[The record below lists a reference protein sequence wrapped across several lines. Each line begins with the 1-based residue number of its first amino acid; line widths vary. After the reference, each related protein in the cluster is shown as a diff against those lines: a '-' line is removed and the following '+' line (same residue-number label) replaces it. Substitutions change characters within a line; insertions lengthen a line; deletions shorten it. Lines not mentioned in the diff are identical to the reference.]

1 MNLGYLLMLF
11 LLLLFQS
18 CLSVPISRFYDFAGS
33 TGDQTF
39 TNVDDQSTSLNLQ
52 SNFVFYG
59 TNFSTVFIN
68 NNGLLSFYAAHN
80 EYTSAPFPLPQTLI
94 APFWADVDTRNGA
107 GTVYYRETTASAIVS
122 KVAQDIA
129 LAFPNQ
135 PPFTAKSV
143 VIVTWS
149 EVGYYEENDDKHNT
163 FQCVLATDGGRS
175 YVIFLYLDDGI
186 NWVTGDA
193 SGGLNGLGGTEAYVG
208 FNFGGQNATYF
219 AVQGS
224 RTPAVI
230 DIETTSNVE
239 VAGLWIFQ
247 VNEAEIITSTIGS
260 CGTPDQLYANA
271 TILSYNTTTVNSTA
285 TYSCENGYN
294 LVGVSVRTCQSSGNW
309 SGSPPYCQIG

>member
-1 MNLGYLLMLF
+1 MNLGYLLLLF
-11 LLLLFQS
+11 LSLLLQS
-18 CLSVPISRFYDFAGS
+18 CLSVPISRFYAYGES
-33 TGDQTF
+33 TDETF
-39 TNVDDQSTSLNLQ
+39 TNVDDESTFLNLT

-68 NNGLLSFYAAHN
+68 NNGLLSFNMAV
-80 EYTSAPFPLPQTLI
+80 EGYTSEPFPLPETLI
-94 APFWADVDTRNGA
+94 APFWADVDTRRGA
-107 GTVYYRETTASAIVS
+107 GTVYYRETAASAIVS

-135 PPFTAKSV
+135 PPFTAKTV

-149 EVGYYEENDDKHNT
+149 EVGYYEKNDDKLNT

-193 SGGLNGLGGTEAYVG
+193 SGGKDGIGGTEAYVG
-208 FNFGGQNATYF
+208 FNSGGQNATYF

-247 VNEAEIITSTIGS
+247 VNEAEIITSPIGS

-309 SGSPPYCQIG
+309 SGSPPYCQI